1 MKALYEVV
9 ALSILFGLVC
19 IEAAKDLYLSCNDA
33 CFDKLKPQSGLQMCN
48 VTSGYPD
55 DNRPDS
61 VPMPKAYWK
70 KNCSWYI
77 ATLANDDRVIALNL
91 SWKEPGRRIG
101 HKFHRGYSVNI
112 LPEASIANSNFLF
125 QIKYHKKDLN
135 RFSMVHMNYKCY
147 GLNPENEI
155 TPGKNYYI
163 MLRTLPM
170 HKDYTETL
178 YDRCTVY
185 IPDCDDN
192 ADLEDTINCK
202 ATSPPIVHSC
212 CGGVFVAS
220 TIVITMMFFLFGMTI
235 YLCFVFF
242 CRAAS
247 KENEPDNKTK
257 TVLMVMSCHDN
268 QPSKVQAA
276 DRLADCL
283 NRVGMDVTFSLWKMT
298 EITPIGASRWIC
310 NNIASYDHVVI
321 LFSSHKQSN
330 RDSDLTDSDLYP
342 VVYNMIR
349 NGKLKDFSFVSLM
362 PSEKKIYSFFVQP
375 RLYFIPNEFIG
386 LVRNISNRF
395 NNQRILR
402 SHKILLKALK
412 EIEYSNQL
420 MVL

>member
-1 MKALYEVV
+1 MNALYEVV

-19 IEAAKDLYLSCNDA
+19 TEAAKDLYMSCNDA
-33 CFDKLKPQSGLQMCN
+33 CLDKLESQSGTRVCN
-48 VTSGYPD
+48 VTSGYP

-101 HKFHRGYSVNI
+101 HKLHRGYSINI

-125 QIKYHKKDLN
+125 QIKYDKKDLN

-192 ADLEDTINCK
+192 ADMEDTINCK
-202 ATSPPIVHSC
+202 ATLPPIIHSC

-220 TIVITMMFFLFGMTI
+220 SIVITMMFFLFGMTI

-242 CRAAS
+242 CRAVS
-247 KENEPDNKTK
+247 KDNEPDNKTK

-268 QPSKVQAA
+268 QPSNVQAA

-283 NRVGMDVTFSLWKMT
+283 NRVGMEVTFSLWKMT

-310 NNIASYDHVVI
+310 DNIASYDHVVI

-362 PSEKKIYSFFVQP
+362 PSKKKIYSFLFQP

-386 LVRNISNRF
+386 LVKNISTQF
-395 NNQRILR
+395 NNQRILK
-402 SHKILLKALK
+402 SHKVLLKALK